1 MKVCPFL
8 EFGVNF
14 VVSTVKLYEN
24 NSYIKTFDA
33 TVLSCEEKDDK
44 YLITLDKTA
53 FFPEGGGQYA
63 DKGILADANVL
74 DVQIKDNIIEHLT
87 DKPLNIGD
95 TVTGEIDWDTRFS
108 RMQNHTGEHI
118 VSGVIHNLYG
128 YNNVGFHMNDRFI
141 TLDVD
146 GPLNEQDIAKV
157 ELEVNK
163 AIYQNKKINVIYPTA
178 DELSNYDYRS
188 KLDITENVRL
198 VEIEEVDLCACC
210 APHVAFTG
218 EVGIIKI
225 ISFIPYKKGTR
236 IEMVAGLLAFQDYS
250 MLHNVNK
257 QTMNLLCSKREE
269 TFSMTQKI
277 HKDLGDIKAENK
289 KMSSEL
295 ALLKMEKISIGKGV
309 CAFIENGTYDE
320 LRFCSN
326 SLIKENEYCCVFS
339 KTENAGFIYVVAS
352 ENKNIKDIVLFLNST
367 FNGRG
372 GGKDFY
378 AQGTI
383 NATKEEIVNKL
394 LERASL

>member
-1 MKVCPFL
+1 MMTP
-8 EFGVNF
+8 
-14 VVSTVKLYEN
+14 TVKLYES

-33 TVLSCEEKDDK
+33 VVLSCEKVDNGF
-44 YLITLDKTA
+44 LIVLNQTA

-63 DKGILADANVL
+63 DKGTIKDLNVL
-74 DVQIKDNIIEHLT
+74 DVQINDDIVYHFT
-87 DKPLNIGD
+87 DKPLDIGE

-118 VSGVIHNLYG
+118 VSGVIHNIYG
-128 YNNVGFHMNDRFI
+128 YNNVGFHLNDNVV
-141 TLDVD
+141 TLDTD
-146 GPLNEQDIAKV
+146 GPLNEQDIAKI

-163 AIYQNKKINVIYPTA
+163 IIYANKKINVIYPTA
-178 DELSNYDYRS
+178 SELSNYNYRS

-198 VEIEEVDLCACC
+198 VEIEDTDLCACC
-210 APHVAFTG
+210 APHVAYTG
-218 EVGIIKI
+218 EVGIVKI

-250 MLHNVNK
+250 MLHNANK

-269 TFSMTQKI
+269 TFSATQKI

-295 ALLKMEKISIGKGV
+295 ALLKIEKIAMGKGT
-309 CAFIENGTYDE
+309 CAFVENATYDE

-339 KTENAGFIYVVAS
+339 ETEKDSLIYVVAS

-378 AQGTI
+378 AQGTVT
-383 NATKEEIVNKL
+383 ATKEEIINKL

>member
-1 MKVCPFL
+1 MVTP
-8 EFGVNF
+8 
-14 VVSTVKLYEN
+14 TIKLYEN
-24 NSYIKTFDA
+24 DSYIKEFSA
-33 TVLSCEEKDDK
+33 IVLSCEEKDGA
-44 YLITLDKTA
+44 YFVVLDKTA
-53 FFPEGGGQYA
+53 FFPEGGGQDA
-63 DKGILADANVL
+63 DKGKIGEADVL
-74 DVQIKDNIIEHLT
+74 DVQIKNDIIYHKVNKSFSENE
-87 DKPLNIGD
+87 K
-95 TVTGEIDWDTRFS
+95 VTCILDWETRFS

-118 VSGVIHNLYG
+118 VSGVIHSLFG
-128 YNNVGFHMNDRFI
+128 YNNVGFHMNDTLI

-146 GPLNEQDIAKV
+146 GPLTEDDIRAV
-157 ELEVNK
+157 ELKSNK
-163 AIYQNKKINVIYPTA
+163 AIYDNKSVKAIYPTA
-178 DELSNYDYRS
+178 EELPDYDYRS
-188 KLDITENVRL
+188 KLDITEGVRL
-198 VEIEEVDLCACC
+198 IEIEDTDLCACC
-210 APHVAFTG
+210 APHVAFAG
-218 EVGIIKI
+218 EVGIVKI

-236 IEMVAGLLAFQDYS
+236 IEMVAGLLAFKDYS
-250 MLHNVNK
+250 MLHNQNK
-257 QTMNLLCSKREE
+257 KTMSLLCSKREE
-269 TFSMTQKI
+269 TFSATQKI

-295 ALLKMEKISIGKGV
+295 ALLKMEKIAIGDGV
-309 CAFIENGTYDE
+309 CAFVENVTYDE

-326 SLIKENEYCCVFS
+326 SMVKEYEYCCVFS

>member
-1 MKVCPFL
+1 MA
-8 EFGVNF
+8 
-14 VVSTVKLYEN
+14 STVKLYEN
-24 NSYIKTFDA
+24 NSYIKSFDA
-33 TVLSCEEKDDK
+33 VVLSCEEKENA
-44 YLITLDKTA
+44 YFIVLDQTA
-53 FFPEGGGQYA
+53 FFPEGGGQYS
-63 DKGILADANVL
+63 DKGKISDAVVS
-74 DVQIKDNIIEHLT
+74 DVQIKDEIITHKT
-87 DKPLNIGD
+87 DKPFKIGE
-95 TVTGEIDWDTRFS
+95 TVTCEIDWDTRFS

-128 YNNVGFHMNDRFI
+128 YNNVGFHLSDNVV
-141 TLDVD
+141 TLDTD
-146 GPLNEQDIAKV
+146 GPLNEQDIAKI

-163 AIYQNKKINVIYPTA
+163 VIYANKKINVIYPSA

-198 VEIEEVDLCACC
+198 VEIEDTDLCACC
-210 APHVAFTG
+210 APHVANTG

-236 IEMVAGLLAFQDYS
+236 IEMVAGVLALQDYS
-250 MLHNVNK
+250 MLHNQNK
-257 QTMNLLCSKREE
+257 KAMNLLCSKREE
-269 TFSMTQKI
+269 TFDMTQKI

-295 ALLKMEKISIGKGV
+295 ALLKMEKTSIGNGV
-309 CAFIENGTYDE
+309 CVFVENATYDE

-339 KTENAGFIYVVAS
+339 KTENAGVIYVVAS
-352 ENKNIKDIVLFLNST
+352 ENKNIKDMVLFLNST

>member
-1 MKVCPFL
+1 MA
-8 EFGVNF
+8 
-14 VVSTVKLYEN
+14 STVKLYEN
-24 NSYIKTFDA
+24 NSYIKNFDA
-33 TVLSCEEKDDK
+33 VVLSCEEKDGA
-44 YLITLDKTA
+44 YFIVLDRTA

-63 DKGILADANVL
+63 DKGKIADANIL
-74 DVQIKDNIIEHLT
+74 DVQIKDETITHKT
-87 DKPLNIGD
+87 DKPLKTGE
-95 TVTGEIDWDTRFS
+95 TVTCEIDWDTRFS

-128 YNNVGFHMNDRFI
+128 YNNVGFHLSDNVV
-141 TLDVD
+141 TLDTD
-146 GPLNEQDIAKV
+146 GPLNEQDIAKI

-163 AIYQNKKINVIYPTA
+163 VIYANKKINVIYPTA

-198 VEIEEVDLCACC
+198 VKIEDTDLCACC
-210 APHVAFTG
+210 APHVANTG

-236 IEMVAGLLAFQDYS
+236 IEMVAGLLALQDYS
-250 MLHNVNK
+250 MLHNQNK
-257 QTMNLLCSKREE
+257 KSMNLLCSKREE

-295 ALLKMEKISIGKGV
+295 ALLKMEKTSIGNGV
-309 CAFIENGTYDE
+309 CVFVENATYDE

-339 KTENAGFIYVVAS
+339 KIENAGFIYVVAS
-352 ENKNIKDIVLFLNST
+352 ENKNIKDMVLFLNST

-394 LERASL
+394 LERASI

>member
-8 EFGVNF
+8 EFGVKF

-24 NSYIKTFDA
+24 DSYIKTFDA
-33 TVLSCEEKDDK
+33 MVLSCEEKDDK

-63 DKGILADANVL
+63 DKGSLSDANVL
-74 DVQIKDNIIEHLT
+74 DVQIKDDIIYHLT

-128 YNNVGFHMNDRFI
+128 YNNVGFHMNDHFI

-146 GPLNEQDIAKV
+146 GPLNEQDIARI

-198 VEIEEVDLCACC
+198 VEIEDTDLCACC

-225 ISFIPYKKGTR
+225 LSFIPYKKGTR

-250 MLHNVNK
+250 MLHNINK
-257 QTMNLLCSKREE
+257 QTMNLLCTKREE
-269 TFSMTQKI
+269 TFNATQKI
-277 HKDLGDIKAENK
+277 HKDLGNIKAESK

-295 ALLKMEKISIGKGV
+295 ALLKMEKISIGNGV

-352 ENKNIKDIVLFLNST
+352 ENKNIKTIVLFLNST